1 MTGFTITKKI
11 HFGHGRAGRKVMK
24 PGKPESAEPIGR
36 VPRLSRLMALAI
48 HMDALLRQGIVADHA
63 DLAVLAHVSRAR
75 ITQMMN
81 LLLLAP
87 DIQEE
92 ILFLPRNLGGRDSI
106 AEPSVRHVTAIVD
119 WVKQRKAWEVVRRK
133 VLG

>member
-1 MTGFTITKKI
+1 MTALTITKKV
-11 HFGHGRAGRKVMK
+11 HFGNERAGRKVLK
-24 PGKPESAEPIGR
+24 PGEAETTEPLGR

-48 HMDALLRQGIVADHA
+48 HMDALLQQGVVDDHA

-75 ITQMMN
+75 LTQIMN

-92 ILFLPRNLGGRDSI
+92 ILFLPRNRGGRDAI
-106 AEPSVRHVTAIVD
+106 AEPSVRHATAIVH
-119 WVKQRKAWEVVRRK
+119 WQKQRMAWEVVRRK
-133 VLG
+133 GLA